1 MRPSTLRRFKGDRKA
16 ASPTVSTVIITGA
29 IVTLLL
35 TVTIYT
41 YDFLDQ
47 RIAENEFATMKQF
60 MQNTALQID
69 DVAWIPGKTQTI
81 RYASRAG
88 HLAVL
93 DNVIHFTVKVDSVE
107 LASVNSAAIM
117 FNIPISKFT
126 LGNNYY
132 EQIFPQP
139 SPSGSVLL
147 YEGVSAT
154 TGRVFVVEKIPMD
167 DGNYLR
173 IVAVPSIR
181 YLISTLP
188 SASGGQVVRIRVFLP
203 TLKAASNHPMRSQ
216 SMTLSS
222 INLLVNTTR
231 VNGEIEF
238 EISFP
243 QASRGFDSKFFF
255 NAANASEP
263 FKETLKIDDIVP
275 DQSNVREIMVEFYVG
290 EVLCTLGLHG

>member
-1 MRPSTLRRFKGDRKA
+1 MKNALWHVARNKKA

-47 RIAENEFATMKQF
+47 RIAENEFYTMKQF
-60 MQNTALQID
+60 MQNVALQID

-93 DNVIHFTVKVDSVE
+93 DGVMRFSVTVDDSVE
-107 LASVNSAAIM
+107 LADVASAAIM

-132 EQIFPQP
+132 EQIFPQT
-139 SPSGSVLL
+139 SSTGSTLL

-154 TGRVFVVEKIPMD
+154 TGRVFVVEKIPMY

-173 IVAVPSIR
+173 IVAVPCIR
-181 YLISTLP
+181 YLVSMLP
-188 SASGGQVVRIRVFLP
+188 SANGSQVVRIRFFLP

-216 SMTLSS
+216 SITLSS
-222 INLLVNTTR
+222 INLLVNTTQ
-231 VNGEIEF
+231 VSDKIEF

-243 QASRGFDSKFFF
+243 QASRGFDSNFFF
-255 NAANASEP
+255 NNASGNI
-263 FKETLKIDDIVP
+263 KETLKIEELVP
-275 DQSNVREIMVEFYVG
+275 DPSNVREITVEFYIG